1 MNDET
6 ETSYSLLRLNCGG
19 VKSRRL
25 FDAVRASFHCSMWT
39 LDRGAYVAVKRTY
52 QQQLALK
59 KRRLVDSVELLAPLS
74 AENRSVLADAL
85 QVAPV
90 RKDQVEEN
98 V

>member
-1 MNDET
+1 M
-6 ETSYSLLRLNCGG
+6 
-19 VKSRRL
+19 
-25 FDAVRASFHCSMWT
+25 RASFNCSTWT

-74 AENRSVLADAL
+74 AENRSTLADAL

-90 RKDQVEEN
+90 RTGWRGKN
-98 V
+98 VQYFTYEKIVVLFGIKNIFLS